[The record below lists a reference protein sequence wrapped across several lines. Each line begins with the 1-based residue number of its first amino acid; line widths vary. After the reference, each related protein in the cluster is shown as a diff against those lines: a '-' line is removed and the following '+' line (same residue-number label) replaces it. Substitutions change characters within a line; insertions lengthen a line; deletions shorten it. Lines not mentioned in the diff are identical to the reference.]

1 MPADTSDERS
11 RQNAPDDVTQ
21 IDPASHLD
29 DATLVV
35 HTFGEQ
41 PASELVVTQAEV
53 TQAETM
59 ESANA
64 SLDRSPAE
72 DDGATLVDP
81 ATRAGATRLQ
91 STEPRS
97 EDATMLESDQGGGAS
112 PSALPTLIDPSL
124 PPEASRTNTGY
135 SASAGTSSVARAWAP
150 TKGATGA
157 AWPGK
162 PPLDST
168 RQAPRHAPRAED
180 RYRLIDNFAHG
191 GLGNIWLAEDTVI
204 HRQVAFKELLP
215 KALKNRVV
223 VERFLEEAQITGQ
236 LEHPGIVPIYDVG
249 YQENGTPFYAM
260 KLVRGRNMEDAIE
273 EMHRLPRDSS
283 ERQLA
288 FTRLLR
294 QFIAVC
300 QAVGFAHEK
309 GVLHRDLK
317 PLNVM
322 LGEFGETLVLDWGL
336 AKVLDLIQQAE
347 QGREINSPHSHA
359 TSDAAQE
366 EITESESATIP
377 APEDATAIVS
387 PREIAN
393 AAASQSLASL
403 VDGTQAGQSQTG
415 TTYRRLVTTD
425 ARTAG
430 SDTVMGQVMGTLA
443 YMPPEQA
450 LGKIDELDP
459 RTDIYSLGGILY
471 KLLTNLPPVPR
482 GKPPE
487 VLAKVVAG
495 DIRPPRSI
503 DPAIPPALEAICRK
517 AMAKSQADRYAKATA
532 LAADVEAWLADEPVS
547 VYPDPLPTKLR
558 RWAKRH
564 RTFVYSTVAAL
575 GVLVVGSVAWKVIE
589 GRRIEGLRN
598 AAQSKIVEA
607 QTATA
612 QSDFSKANL
621 LLTEALGLVRS
632 DAELATLRDRLQSDL
647 DNVARLQSAAERER
661 LANLRRKAEQLLDDA
676 DQAEAANNLAQ
687 ARTLLTETVTLLASE
702 TSLGDLHRDAKARL
716 DRVTSSLA
724 QQAERIAAQQ
734 QLAKFEAAVEQVRV
748 FGGNVSGE
756 DSIDDLREAQRHGLA
771 ALKLFAFDFDRPEEF
786 DPRLKLLGPEAI
798 ETWRTG
804 LLELLVTIAQ
814 AETNLALKDQ
824 PQDVVAAAQRSLD
837 YLRQAETL
845 GLKSRPAMLLKADLL
860 ATIGQA
866 EAATRTLEIA
876 EQMPARTR
884 LDHYWLAERARR
896 QHNFAQAIRHLQ
908 DALRVDPDDFWSLNL
923 MGICHLNQGQP
934 AAAAA
939 NFTACIAR
947 RPNLVWPYLSR
958 AIAFADLEQFEN
970 AHLDLNRA
978 LEISPNAYPVHL
990 NRGFVFLLQKKFD
1003 EAKQDFATA
1012 AELRPDLA
1020 APHLNFAETCSRQA
1034 DELVLTNAPD
1044 GVVRAAAELQTALVE
1059 LTKALPLAPQ
1069 QAAIYHLRGTIQIKL
1084 NAPAAA
1090 LSDFQRAVQLEPS
1103 PLRRAAS
1110 FREIGFIHQRA
1121 NRLPEALA
1129 AFDESL
1135 QHNPQDTNVIR
1146 QRAEVLLALRRY
1158 EDAIAGFT
1166 SFLEKAGPVG
1176 DVYRARGLAYKE
1188 LNRYREAI
1196 NDYTMSLQFEPSP
1209 NMLAQ
1214 RGKAYLLHASQLA
1227 KEDLELALRLNPENP
1242 DTHHFLAYAMVQLGD
1257 HAGAAATID
1266 QATDATRNAVK
1277 KLGPRAWPLCFNP
1290 ATTFAQ
1296 ATLKAQVDP
1305 ALSPEQREQ
1314 LVSQY
1319 SRKAVGWL
1327 VEARQVAGNQFETA
1341 FVETLRNDTALDPIR
1356 QHPEFRAAFPALD
1369 AKLK

>member
-1 MPADTSDERS
+1 MPADSFDERS
-11 RQNAPDDVTQ
+11 RRNEPDDATL
-21 IDPASHLD
+21 IDPASRAED
-29 DATLVV
+29 TTQVI
-35 HTFGEQ
+35 HTFGE
-41 PASELVVTQAEV
+41 PPVPESDVTQMEA
-53 TQAETM
+53 TQAETI
-59 ESANA
+59 ESAEA
-64 SLDRSPAE
+64 TLVESTAE

-81 ATRAGATRLQ
+81 ATRGGADRIGGSESRSDDATRLE
-91 STEPRS
+91 TDLAR
-97 EDATMLESDQGGGAS
+97 DAD
-112 PSALPTLIDPSL
+112 SAQPTLIDPSL
-124 PPEASRTNTGY
+124 PSGASRTNAGY
-135 SASAGTSSVARAWAP
+135 SASSGSSSAARAWAP

-157 AWPGK
+157 AWPGS
-162 PPLDST
+162 PPRSPTAQL
-168 RQAPRHAPRAED
+168 PLNAPRAKD

-191 GLGNIWLAEDTVI
+191 GLGNIWRAEDTVI
-204 HRQVAFKELLP
+204 HREIAFKELLP
-215 KALKNRVV
+215 KTLKNRVV

-273 EMHRLPRDSS
+273 EMHRLPRDSG

-300 QAVGFAHEK
+300 QAVGFAHDK

-336 AKVLDLIQQAE
+336 AKVLDLVQQAE
-347 QGREINSPHSHA
+347 QGRDINSPHGHA
-359 TSDAAQE
+359 TADATPE
-366 EITESESATIP
+366 EVTESESATTP
-377 APEDATAIVS
+377 APDDATV
-387 PREIAN
+387 IAFSNDN
-393 AAASQSLASL
+393 AKSAASQSLASL
-403 VDGTQAGQSQTG
+403 ADGTQTGQSQTG
-415 TTYRRLVTTD
+415 STYRRVVTTD
-425 ARTAG
+425 ARTVG
-430 SDTVMGQVMGTLA
+430 SQTVMGQVMGTLA

-459 RTDIYSLGGILY
+459 RSDIYSLGGILY

-495 DIRPPRSI
+495 EIRPPRAI

-517 AMAKSQADRYAKATA
+517 AMAKSQADRYAKATE

-564 RTFVYSTVAAL
+564 RTFVYTTTAAL
-575 GVLVVGSVAWKVIE
+575 GVLIVGSVAWSVIE
-589 GRRIEGLRN
+589 GRRIDGLRTS
-598 AAQSKIVEA
+598 AQSKIVEA
-607 QTATA
+607 QSATE
-612 QSDFSKANL
+612 QTDFAKATL
-621 LLTEALGLVRS
+621 SLKEAIGLVQS
-632 DAELATLRDRLQSDL
+632 EPKLATLRDRIQSDL

-661 LANLRRKAEQLLDDA
+661 LAELRRKAEQLLDDA
-676 DQAEAANNLAQ
+676 DQAESTNNLAQ

-702 TSLGDLHRDAKARL
+702 SSLGELHRDAQARL
-716 DRVTSSLA
+716 DRVTTALA
-724 QQAERIAAQQ
+724 QQAELIAARE

-771 ALKLFAFDFDRPEEF
+771 ALKLFEFDFDRPEEF

-798 ETWRTG
+798 ETWRAG

-814 AETNLALKDQ
+814 AETNLAIKDQ
-824 PQDVVAAAQRSLD
+824 PQAVVNAAQRSLD
-837 YLRQAETL
+837 YLTQAEAL
-845 GLKSRPAMLLKADLL
+845 GLESRPAVLLKADLL
-860 ATIGQA
+860 ATMGQT
-866 EAATRTLEIA
+866 EAARRSLEIA

-908 DALRVDPDDFWSLNL
+908 DALRVDPEDFWSLNL

-958 AIAFADLEQFEN
+958 AIAFADLDQFEN
-970 AHLDLNRA
+970 AHLDLARA
-978 LEISPNAYPVHL
+978 LELSPHAYPVHL
-990 NRGFVFLLQKKFD
+990 NRGFVFLLQKKYD

-1020 APHLNFAETCSRQA
+1020 APHLNFAETCARHA
-1034 DELVLTNAPD
+1034 EELVLSNAPN
-1044 GVVRAAAELQTALVE
+1044 GVVRAAAELQTALAE

-1069 QAAIYHLRGTIQIKL
+1069 QGAIYHLRGTIQVKL
-1084 NAPAAA
+1084 NAPDAA
-1090 LSDFQRAVQLEPS
+1090 LEDLKRAVQLEPS
-1103 PLRRAAS
+1103 PIRRAAS
-1110 FREIGFIHQRA
+1110 LREIGFLHQRA

-1135 QHNPQDTNVIR
+1135 KQNPLDTHVIR
-1146 QRAEVLLALRRY
+1146 QRAEVLLALRRF
-1158 EDAIAGFT
+1158 EEAIAGFT
-1166 SFLEKAGPVG
+1166 AFLEKAGPVG

-1214 RGKAYLLHASQLA
+1214 RGKAYLLQASQLA

-1242 DTHHFLAYAMVQLGD
+1242 DTHHFLAYALVQLGD
-1257 HAGAAATID
+1257 HAGAAATIEKVS
-1266 QATDATRNAVK
+1266 AATRTAVQ

-1290 ATTFAQ
+1290 ATAFAQ
-1296 ATLKAQVDP
+1296 AVLKVQVDP
-1305 ALSPEQREQ
+1305 TLSPERREE
-1314 LVSQY
+1314 LAKQY
-1319 SRKAVGWL
+1319 AAKSVQWL
-1327 VEARQVAGNQFETA
+1327 KEAQQVAGSQFGDS
-1341 FVETLRNDTALDPIR
+1341 FVEALRSDAALDPIR
-1356 QHPEFRAAFPALD
+1356 QRPEFREAFPALD
-1369 AKLK
+1369 AKPK